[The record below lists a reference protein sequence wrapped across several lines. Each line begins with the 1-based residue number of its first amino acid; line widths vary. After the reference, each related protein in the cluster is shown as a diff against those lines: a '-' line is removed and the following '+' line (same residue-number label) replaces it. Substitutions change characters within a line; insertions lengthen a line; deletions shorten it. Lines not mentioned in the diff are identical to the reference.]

1 MHQYIYEKLRISETG
16 EVRCNFTDND
26 LDEIPYEITTS
37 PLHPFSADRA
47 LKPKPGTEIVVPETD
62 FNSVDEYIA
71 SQLPFCIP

>member
-1 MHQYIYEKLRISETG
+1 
-16 EVRCNFTDND
+16 
-26 LDEIPYEITTS
+26 LDEIPYEITAS

-47 LKPKPGTEIVVPETD
+47 LKPKPGTEIVMPETD